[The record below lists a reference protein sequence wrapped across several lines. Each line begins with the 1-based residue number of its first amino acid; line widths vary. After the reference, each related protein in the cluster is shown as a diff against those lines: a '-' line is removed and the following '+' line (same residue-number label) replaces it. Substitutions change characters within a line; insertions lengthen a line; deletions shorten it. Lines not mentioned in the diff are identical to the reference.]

1 MMRDMANIK
10 TCFIENTKPNRT
22 VQQTVAT
29 MAISGMYFD
38 RPFIKEM
45 IKVSNGEKKSEDVRR
60 EVLAKYR
67 Q

>member
-1 MMRDMANIK
+1 MASIK
-10 TCFIENTKPNRT
+10 TYFIENTKPNRT
-22 VQQTVAT
+22 IQQTVAT

-45 IKVSNGEKKSEDVRR
+45 IKVSNVEKTSEDVKQ

>member
-1 MMRDMANIK
+1 MANIK

-29 MAISGMYFD
+29 MAIAGMYFD
-38 RPFIKEM
+38 RPFIEEM
-45 IKVSNGEKKSEDVRR
+45 IKVFNGEKTSEAMRQ